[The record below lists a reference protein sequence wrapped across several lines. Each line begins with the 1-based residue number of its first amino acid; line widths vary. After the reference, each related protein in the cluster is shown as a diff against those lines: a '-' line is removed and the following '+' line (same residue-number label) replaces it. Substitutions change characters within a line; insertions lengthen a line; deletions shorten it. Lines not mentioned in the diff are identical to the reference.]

1 MTLNHANPRAFWDS
15 RFAEI
20 DSLYGQ
26 LPNAWLYE
34 CAISLPPH
42 GGRVLC
48 AAEGQGRNA
57 LWLAR
62 QGCEVHA
69 VDISA
74 VALEQLERRARQSGL
89 PITCEQADLA
99 TWTAEPEGF
108 DAALLIF
115 AHFPPS
121 VRRHVHAQAQR
132 ALKPRGWL
140 VLEAFAREQLGLES
154 GGPRNPSW
162 LYSESMLKADFTGM
176 QIAVLNETRI
186 RLDEGPGHQG
196 EAAVVRLLAR
206 RVDKPEA

>member
-1 MTLNHANPRAFWDS
+1 MTLNHANPREFWDS

-20 DSLYGQ
+20 DCLYGQ

-57 LWLAR
+57 LWLAK
-62 QGCEVHA
+62 QGCEVHV

-74 VALEQLERRARQSGL
+74 VALEQLERRARQLGL

-99 TWTAEPEGF
+99 NWIAEPESY

-115 AHFPPS
+115 AHFPPA
-121 VRRHVHAQAQR
+121 VRKHVHTQVQR

-140 VLEAFAREQLGLES
+140 VLEAFSPEQLGLTS
-154 GGPRNPSW
+154 GGPRNPAW
-162 LYSESMLKADFTGM
+162 LYSAEMIAGDFAGM
-176 QIAVLNETRI
+176 QIASLSQIRI

-206 RVDKPEA
+206 RIEERAE

>member
-74 VALEQLERRARQSGL
+74 VALEQLECRARQSGL

-99 TWTAEPEGF
+99 TWTAEPAGF

-115 AHFPPS
+115 AHFPPT
-121 VRRHVHAQAQR
+121 VREHVHTQVQR

-140 VLEAFAREQLGLES
+140 VLEAFSPEQLGLTS
-154 GGPRNPSW
+154 GGPRNPAW
-162 LYSESMLKADFTGM
+162 LYSAKLMGEDFASM
-176 QIAVLNETRI
+176 QIATLSELRI
-186 RLDEGPGHQG
+186 RLDEGAGHQG

-206 RVDKPEA
+206 RIKADAQ